1 MRRTLITLCSLF
13 LAVLTLTSCEDQLN
27 IRFKDFYVC
36 IKDSNNTDKST
47 ILSTSNEFWVS
58 YFVYLVSEK
67 RDGDLTV
74 EYEVIPGD
82 GLKEGVDYKLTA
94 ERTVTFPKNVYRMPL
109 RIQYMRHEVDPTKD
123 NTLTTRLKSC
133 SDPSII
139 LGYPG
144 PSKKFSQHVVTK
156 INDD

>member
-27 IRFKDFYVC
+27 IMFKDFYVC

-47 ILSTSNEFWVS
+47 VLSTSNEFWVS

-74 EYEVIPGD
+74 QYEVIPGD

-94 ERTVTFPKNVYRMPL
+94 VSAPRSRSFQGQHPHHPPHGLQRPFDHPRLSRSEQEVQPARGHENQRRLINHKY
-109 RIQYMRHEVDPTKD
+109 QYHET
-123 NTLTTRLKSC
+123 
-133 SDPSII
+133 
-139 LGYPG
+139 
-144 PSKKFSQHVVTK
+144 
-156 INDD
+156 

>member
-27 IRFKDFYVC
+27 IMFKDFYVC

-47 ILSTSNEFWVS
+47 VLSTSNEFWVS
-58 YFVYLVSEK
+58 YLVYLISEK

-94 ERTVTFPKNVYRMPL
+94 DRTVTFPKNVYKMPL
-109 RIQYMRHEVDPTKD
+109 RIQYLRHEVDPSKD
-123 NTLTTRLKSC
+123 NTTLRSSSAIPVRARSSASTWSRKSTT
-133 SDPSII
+133 
-139 LGYPG
+139 
-144 PSKKFSQHVVTK
+144 
-156 INDD
+156 INQPLISVS